1 PAAETDLSRCTS
13 TTKFPRRRYGTM
25 IPEMD
30 AVRWTAPAD
39 VDAYASRSLARLFG
53 TTLSLAAVH
62 RTLAG

>member
-1 PAAETDLSRCTS
+1 
-13 TTKFPRRRYGTM
+13 M

-30 AVRWTAPAD
+30 AFRWTAPAD

-53 TTLSLAAVH
+53 TTLSLAALH